1 MKLSLKSRVYDL
13 LDVTSEEP
21 ASRFCS
27 AVIMGLICLNVIA
40 VMLETVDSVEMAYR
54 GFFNVF
60 EIFSVLVFTVE
71 YLLRLWTCTSNVR
84 FGGRVKERV
93 KFALTFF
100 AAIDLLAI
108 VLFYLAKILVADF
121 RFLRAFRLLR
131 LLKLGQYSKSLQT
144 LARVSQKKK
153 NELYVTFF
161 VAFILLVVTSSS
173 MSFIEN
179 SAQPKVFSSI
189 PAAMWWAVVTLTTV
203 GYGDVYPVTLL
214 GKLIGSLIALLG
226 IGMVALLAGILGS
239 GFVEEYQQK
248 QGEPM
253 LCPHCGKPINSHSDS

>member
-108 VLFYLAKILVADF
+108 VLFYLAEIFVADF
-121 RFLRAFRLLR
+121 RFLRALRLLR
-131 LLKLGQYSKSLQT
+131 LLKLGNIPSRYKRLH
-144 LARVSQKKK
+144 AYPKRR
-153 NELYVTFF
+153 N
-161 VAFILLVVTSSS
+161 
-173 MSFIEN
+173 MN
-179 SAQPKVFSSI
+179 S
-189 PAAMWWAVVTLTTV
+189 
-203 GYGDVYPVTLL
+203 TLL
-214 GKLIGSLIALLG
+214 FLWPLFCWLLRR
-226 IGMVALLAGILGS
+226 V
-239 GFVEEYQQK
+239 
-248 QGEPM
+248 P
-253 LCPHCGKPINSHSDS
+253 CPLSRIPHSPKCFQASRRRCGGPW

>member
-108 VLFYLAKILVADF
+108 VLFYLAEIFVADF
-121 RFLRAFRLLR
+121 RFLRALRLLR
-131 LLKLGQYSKSLQT
+131 LLKLGNIPSRYKRLH
-144 LARVSQKKK
+144 AYPKRRK
-153 NELYVTFF
+153 
-161 VAFILLVVTSSS
+161 
-173 MSFIEN
+173 MN
-179 SAQPKVFSSI
+179 S
-189 PAAMWWAVVTLTTV
+189 
-203 GYGDVYPVTLL
+203 TLL
-214 GKLIGSLIALLG
+214 FLWPSFCWLLRR
-226 IGMVALLAGILGS
+226 V
-239 GFVEEYQQK
+239 
-248 QGEPM
+248 P
-253 LCPHCGKPINSHSDS
+253 CPLSRIPHSPKCFQASRRRCGGPW